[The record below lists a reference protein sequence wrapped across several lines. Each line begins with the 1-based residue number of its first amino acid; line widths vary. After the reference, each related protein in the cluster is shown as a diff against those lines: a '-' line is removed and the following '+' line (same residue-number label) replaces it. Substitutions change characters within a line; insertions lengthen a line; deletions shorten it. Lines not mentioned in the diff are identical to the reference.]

1 MSTGRPVPEPLSPAH
16 PATGLQGDARKR
28 VLGLIAMMIMVHLAF
43 TGGRV
48 GLTLF
53 AIHLQASH
61 FVVGLMVSLLSVIP
75 MVLSVHLGRWTDRVG
90 ITTPALISTSLVT
103 TACLLPFLRP
113 SIASLCVASVLL
125 GSGFML
131 LHIGVSNAVGH
142 ASTPATRTQAYTWLA
157 VGFSVSTILGP
168 VVAGYAIDHAG
179 HAKAFLILA
188 MFPAVTFAILCLRRK
203 AASVPP
209 PLAPRADDA
218 HVMDLL
224 RHGPLRAV
232 FIASAFMN
240 VSWDMFTFMMPVY
253 GAQIKLSASHIG
265 LVMGSFGV
273 ATFMV
278 RLLMP
283 WLNRFLTEWKV
294 LCFALGAAG
303 LSYALFPLTA
313 ALPFLLGLAFFL
325 GFGLGAAQPM
335 LLSLIHQ
342 TAPAGRTGE
351 AIGLRTSFLN
361 LSQVL
366 MPLTVGAFSAAA
378 GMLPAFW
385 IMALVGASGSWFAGR
400 RSRHGPPLP

>member
-1 MSTGRPVPEPLSPAH
+1 MSSGPS
-16 PATGLQGDARKR
+16 ATALDAGGLQGDARWR

-53 AIHLQASH
+53 AIELKASN

-75 MVLSVHLGRWTDRVG
+75 MVLSVHLGRWTDQVG
-90 ITTPALISTSLVT
+90 IKKPALISTSLVAV
-103 TACLLPFLRP
+103 ACLLPFFRP
-113 SIASLCVASVLL
+113 SIETLCLASVLL

-157 VGFSVSTILGP
+157 VGFSVSTVLGP
-168 VVAGYAIDHAG
+168 VVAGYSIDHAG

-188 MFPAVTFAILCLRRK
+188 LFPAITFVILCLRRK
-203 AASVPP
+203 PSTAPP
-209 PLAPRADDA
+209 ALAPRADDA

-224 RHGPLRAV
+224 RHKPLRAV

-240 VSWDMFTFMMPVY
+240 VCWDMFTFMMPVY
-253 GAQIKLSASHIG
+253 GTQIKLSASNIG

-273 ATFMV
+273 ATFAV

-283 WLNRFLTEWKV
+283 WLNRFLTEWRV
-294 LCFALGAAG
+294 LCFSLGCAG
-303 LSYALFPLTA
+303 LSYALFPLTT
-313 ALPFLLGLAFFL
+313 ALPLLLVLAFFL

-366 MPLTVGAFSAAA
+366 MPMTVGAFSAAA

-385 IMALVGASGSWFAGR
+385 IMALVGAGGSWFAGR
-400 RSRHGPPLP
+400 RSG